1 MRTALQYFPGRRR
14 RRQGMA
20 VIVVIAL
27 LAIISIYVAANVR
40 TLHYLKRN
48 VSLVEQKQLRRLQ
61 AHDRAA
67 SHAAAMAGLPVVSG
81 AATNAAPPHEH
92 D

>member
-1 MRTALQYFPGRRR
+1 MKTALHKSHHRRSQ
-14 RRQGMA
+14 RQGMA

-67 SHAAAMAGLPVVSG
+67 SHTPATAGLPVVSG
-81 AATNAAPPHEH
+81 AATNAAPPHGH